1 MITEVVIRNFK
12 SCRDVEV
19 KLERFTMFV
28 GPNGSG
34 KTSILKAVY
43 FLCNAFYP
51 EPKEPILGL
60 SRRNIE
66 GSVRQFRSWGSTENV
81 ELIAGYGGNHFRMIA
96 SERSESTWLDAAFLG
111 LDRVSYAAN
120 EGGNWLSWEKLKSR
134 PEPPPFAL
142 LLRLEASKLV
152 ETKVSPRSYSMAA
165 DGTGLH
171 VATMN
176 MTLNEPDAWAK
187 LQFDLR
193 QLIPSIRRIRHTKTD
208 THNPA
213 SLLFDT
219 IGAESL
225 KASEISEGTLLV
237 LGLLTAIYITKD
249 RAVLLLDD
257 LDRGL
262 HPKAQADLIGYLR
275 ELLKAKPDLQ
285 ILATTHS
292 PYMLDSMEAKEV
304 RMTYLR
310 DDGTTACGALTE
322 HPEFQQW
329 KDEMTPGELWS
340 LFGEKWVADT
350 TAHR

>member
-1 MITEVVIRNFK
+1 
-12 SCRDVEV
+12 
-19 KLERFTMFV
+19 
-28 GPNGSG
+28 
-34 KTSILKAVY
+34 
-43 FLCNAFYP
+43 
-51 EPKEPILGL
+51 
-60 SRRNIE
+60 
-66 GSVRQFRSWGSTENV
+66 
-81 ELIAGYGGNHFRMIA
+81 
-96 SERSESTWLDAAFLG
+96 
-111 LDRVSYAAN
+111 
-120 EGGNWLSWEKLKSR
+120 
-134 PEPPPFAL
+134 
-142 LLRLEASKLV
+142 
-152 ETKVSPRSYSMAA
+152 MAA